1 MTEEQLVA
9 IYWDASAILSAL
21 IQDSHSEE
29 AQQWANRQG
38 VHLISTLSYAEVLA
52 VLARIRREKIMASV
66 LVEAALETV
75 KNGPWRL
82 INFSPPWKTM
92 LTLSNKWS
100 LRGADLWHIATAKS
114 IGLQIPELL
123 LLTFDARLHAAAQG
137 EGISI

>member
-21 IQDSHSEE
+21 LQDSHSEE

-52 VLARIRREKIMASV
+52 VLARMKREKIMASV

-75 KNGPWRL
+75 KAGPWRL
-82 INFSPPWKTM
+82 LNFSPPWKTM
-92 LTLSNKWS
+92 LALSNKWS
-100 LRGADLWHIATAKS
+100 LRGADLWHIATANS
-114 IGLQIPELL
+114 IREQIPELL